1 MSNIINQNLDEIISI
16 KNQLSNVLIENGVEA
31 GNRFSDYPDMF
42 RSVIASGGGSID
54 EETLYSYIGD
64 YLDSYNYIDQ
74 DSLSANSYA
83 TQSYVMDKIGAI
95 PSVDLSSYVTHTE
108 LNNAGYITTGYISNH
123 DIIPATDGFYQ
134 LGDATYRY
142 LQIATKYA
150 FVTDELTFGRQKI
163 THQDDSNSLTVVTNT
178 FDRIIFNNN
187 GIIPAAN
194 NTYTLGNS
202 SNKWGITYTAN
213 LYTNTAYL
221 QDTSYTKTVVPD
233 GSDTYT
239 LGDTSNYYHTL
250 YTNRVRGNSS
260 VNFVAGGNNRVT
272 VTGTAMRPMQQN
284 YNLGSSDYP
293 FATAYI
299 SNIYNFIW
307 TGTSAEYAALDN
319 YTSYQIYM
327 IKES

>member
-64 YLDSYNYIDQ
+64 YLDSYNFIDQ

-108 LNNAGYITTGYISNH
+108 LNNAGYITTEYISTN
-123 DIIPATDGFYQ
+123 DIVPSTNEFYH
-134 LGDATYRY
+134 LGNATYRY

-150 FVTDELTFGRQKI
+150 FVTDELAFGTQKI
-163 THQDDSNSLTVVTNT
+163 THQDTAHSLTVVTNT
-178 FDRIIFNNN
+178 FDRIIFNDN
-187 GIIPAAN
+187 GIIPAESA
-194 NTYTLGNS
+194 
-202 SNKWGITYTAN
+202 
-213 LYTNTAYL
+213 
-221 QDTSYTKTVVPD
+221 
-233 GSDTYT
+233 TYT
-239 LGDTSNYYHTL
+239 LGDADHLYARTYTDAIQSGSGGLVFRVGSSN
-250 YTNRVRGNSS
+250 
-260 VNFVAGGNNRVT
+260 T
-272 VTGTAMRPMQQN
+272 VTIGGGDMRPSTNGAQS
-284 YNLGSSDYP
+284 LGRSSNKWNN
-293 FATAYI
+293 AYI
-299 SNIYNFIW
+299 SNLYADTIHNFIW

-319 YTSYQIYM
+319 YTTYQIYL
-327 IKES
+327 IQEA